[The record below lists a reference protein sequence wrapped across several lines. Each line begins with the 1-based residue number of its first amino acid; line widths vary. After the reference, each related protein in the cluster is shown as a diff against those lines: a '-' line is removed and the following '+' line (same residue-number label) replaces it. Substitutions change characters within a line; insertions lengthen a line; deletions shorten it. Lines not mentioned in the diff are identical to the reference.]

1 MGRRLMQAGR
11 SLDAQ
16 LCCQQALALEPNHVD
31 TLHLMGLLS
40 LQAKQYDHAV
50 AWIARA
56 NLQDRK
62 ADYLCSLGIALEQQ
76 SLHSEAL
83 KAFDKGVEV
92 KPDDAELWVARGDA
106 QARLGQQAEA
116 LLSYQRVAKL
126 NPANPDIC
134 NTIGASLQKLG
145 RDEEALTWF
154 DKAIALHPR
163 FVRALLNK
171 AFTLTQLQHFDAAFA
186 AFDLAKAIDPDNAD
200 LKFLLS
206 LLHLLTGNFEAG
218 WAGREARWQTETRPA
233 SYPQYAQPMWRGD
246 ADVAGKTILVLEDE
260 GLGDTIQFARY
271 IPMLAAR
278 GARVVLLVGDPVHSL
293 LSKLPGVAQCI
304 PKSLRALPAF
314 DMHCPVCSLP
324 LAFGMRLETVPS
336 AVPYLP
342 VPPVEQVQA
351 WEGRLRDRLGPR
363 SGLRVGLAW
372 SGRPTHVNDRNRSLP
387 LRSLLPLLDC
397 GATFVS
403 LQKEVRPEDA
413 AILRERAEIVDL
425 TARLTD
431 FAETAALASCLDLVI
446 TVDTAVAHLAG
457 ALARPIW
464 LLLPYTPDYRWLLD
478 RDDSPWYPT
487 MRLFRQD
494 ASRDYAGVI
503 ERVRAELVAR
513 VLSQVSS
520 GARA

>member
-1 MGRRLMQAGR
+1 MGRRQMQAGR

-16 LCCQQALALEPNHVD
+16 LCCRQALALEPNHVD

-40 LQAKQYDHAV
+40 LQAKQYDHAI

-76 SLHSEAL
+76 GLHSEAL
-83 KAFDKGVEV
+83 KAFDRGVKV
-92 KPDDAELWVARGDA
+92 KPDDAELWAALGNA
-106 QARLGQQAEA
+106 HARLGHQAEA
-116 LLSYQRVAKL
+116 LLSCQRVAKL
-126 NPANPDIC
+126 NPPNPDLC
-134 NTIGASLQKLG
+134 NTIGASLQMLG
-145 RDEEALTWF
+145 CDEEALKWF
-154 DKAIALHPR
+154 DKAIVLRPS

-186 AFDLAKAIDPDNAD
+186 TFDQAKAIDPDHAD

-218 WAGREARWQTETRPA
+218 WAGREARWQTETRPG

-260 GLGDTIQFARY
+260 GLGDAIQFARY

-278 GARVVLLVGDPVHSL
+278 GARIVLLVGDPVHPL
-293 LSKLPGVAQCI
+293 LSQLPGVAQCI

-314 DMHCPVCSLP
+314 DMHCPICSLP
-324 LAFGMRLETVPS
+324 LAFGTRLETIPS

-342 VPPVEQVQA
+342 VPPAERVQA
-351 WEGRLRDRLGPR
+351 WERRLRDRPGPR
-363 SGLRVGLAW
+363 GGLRVGLAW

-403 LQKEVRPEDA
+403 LQKDVRPEDA
-413 AILRERAEIVDL
+413 ATLREQAHIVDL
-425 TARLTD
+425 TAQLTD
-431 FAETAALASCLDLVI
+431 FAETAALVSCLDLVI

-457 ALARPIW
+457 ALARPTW
-464 LLLPYTPDYRWLLD
+464 LLLPFTPDYRWLLD

-494 ASRDYAGVI
+494 SRRDYTGVI
-503 ERVRAELVAR
+503 AQVRAELVAR
-513 VLSQVSS
+513 ASSQPSA
-520 GARA
+520 GART